1 MCSAPGGKSSHI
13 ASLMKNT
20 GVLIANDANKE
31 RLNAVVGNFHRLGVA
46 NSVISSLDGRVFP
59 SIIKGFDRVL
69 LDAPCTGTGVIAK
82 DPSVKTNKDETDV
95 QRCFTLQRELLLAA
109 IDCTNAKSSTG
120 GIIVYSTCSIL
131 PDENEAVVDYALR
144 KRNVKL
150 VETGLEFGTEGFVKF
165 RQHRYHPTLN
175 LTRRYYPHTHNMDG
189 FFVAKFKKFSNTI
202 PKAEIDKETET
213 EDGTEVEIKTTD
225 YSPKSEKKNKKRKI
239 DSVDENVAK
248 KPKLNKKN
256 NSSPNVTKKK
266 GKKGPDTK
274 SDDLSTQG
282 LKKKKGKKVNGNSE
296 LSPSIQSAKKKKKGE
311 NKANGDVEI
320 ESSTTV
326 AVGKKNKKRKKG
338 LKSNGDV
345 DSKRAISSPQ
355 QNKKQNKKKKVVGTD
370 EAGDKIVK
378 IDKLLKK
385 KKANGLDVNVKKQ
398 KIIAKQM
405 EQKKSDQKIKKKKKG
420 LTT

>member
-31 RLNAVVGNFHRLGVA
+31 RLNAVVGNFHRLGVS

-213 EDGTEVEIKTTD
+213 EDGTEVEIKTSDSSTE
-225 YSPKSEKKNKKRKI
+225 SGKKNKKRKI
-239 DSVDENVAK
+239 DSVDENVVK

-256 NSSPNVTKKK
+256 NSSPNVTTKK
-266 GKKGPDTK
+266 GSDTK
-274 SDDLSTQG
+274 SEDLSTQG

-296 LSPSIQSAKKKKKGE
+296 SSPSIQSAKKKKKGV

-320 ESSTTV
+320 ERSTTV
-326 AVGKKNKKRKKG
+326 AVGKKNKKQKKG

-345 DSKRAISSPQ
+345 DSKSAISSPQ
-355 QNKKQNKKKKVVGTD
+355 QHKKKNKKKKVVGND
-370 EAGDKIVK
+370 EADDKIVK
-378 IDKLLKK
+378 INKLLKK
-385 KKANGLDVNVKKQ
+385 KKANGLGVSVKKQ

-420 LTT
+420 LAT